1 MMLRKHRRA
10 YLNRETQITLITFV
24 SAVFFEAFVSLEK
37 RWVTKQTQNKF
48 QPTNERNSVK
58 TIRK

>member
-24 SAVFFEAFVSLEK
+24 SAVFFEASVVSLEK
-37 RWVTKQTQNKF
+37 RWVTQTDPKQV
-48 QPTNERNSVK
+48 SAD
-58 TIRK
+58 

>member
-24 SAVFFEAFVSLEK
+24 SAVFFEASVSLEK
-37 RWVTKQTQNKF
+37 RWVTQTDPKQV
-48 QPTNERNSVK
+48 SAD
-58 TIRK
+58 